1 MNMGTI
7 MDVTLDLLKKHNT
20 GTPPHH
26 FFFENAKILGGL
38 DRSNVTPQAKI
49 IGGVG
54 YCEDSGPGSQTPPRG
69 GGDI

>member
-1 MNMGTI
+1 VKNWIFSVFAIKLFQYSMNMGTI

-38 DRSNVTPQAKI
+38 DRSK
-49 IGGVG
+49 
-54 YCEDSGPGSQTPPRG
+54 PPRRKL
-69 GGDI
+69 